1 MARIIIFASG
11 EAPPPHLVASCL
23 CRGDYII
30 CADGGANHARDAGV
44 RPDLIVGDMDSIT
57 PENLSDFEG
66 EGVAVERLPPAKD
79 ETDLEIA
86 LRHAISH
93 APLEELVVLGAL
105 GGRLDHLLANIML
118 FTRADLLGVTVRFP
132 GEVVSAWV
140 LNAPGRVEVPG
151 AAGDTLS
158 LIPLTPTVE
167 GVYAH
172 DVIWPLAGE
181 KLSRGGGRTVSNRM
195 CAPVSAITAERG
207 SLLIT
212 RLRP

>member
-11 EAPPPHLVASCL
+11 EAPPPHLVTSCL
-23 CRGDYII
+23 RPGDYII
-30 CADGGANHARDAGV
+30 CADGGANHARDAGI

-66 EGVAVERLPPAKD
+66 KGVAVERFPTAKD

-86 LRHAISH
+86 LRRAISR

-105 GGRLDHLLANIML
+105 GGRLDHLLANILL
-118 FTRADLLGVTVRFP
+118 FTRADLLGLTVHFP

-140 LNAPGRVEVPG
+140 LNAPGRVEVHG
-151 AAGDTLS
+151 ATGDTLS
-158 LIPLTPTVE
+158 LIPLSPTVE
-167 GVYAH
+167 GVAAH
-172 DVIWPLAGE
+172 DVIWPMAGAT
-181 KLSRGGGRTVSNRM
+181 LTQGGGRTVSNRM
-195 CAPVSAITAERG
+195 CAPVCAITAERG

-212 RLRP
+212 RLCP